1 MVRLGWLWFGL
12 AGFGLL
18 PVSCDAVRTTN
29 YHYNENGDLQATGPL
44 GPTVATE
51 TRRLSHGNCSLMLAD
66 AAADVRLQPLLTHA
80 LALQTQEPGQKE
92 TRDEELDHSPWP
104 WFLGFSIIGSLVLF
118 VDHKGP
124 LLDQTKHA
132 HSVFQCFV
140 DTGGGEMWF
149 FGKDLVGFAFGVF
162 AFHIP
167 IFQNP
172 LAYLFVL
179 LGMLANQE
187 I

>member
-1 MVRLGWLWFGL
+1 MALVSWFL
-12 AGFGLL
+12 DHWFAGF
-18 PVSCDAVRTTN
+18 VCRS
-29 YHYNENGDLQATGPL
+29 QGP
-44 GPTVATE
+44 PFRSNQT
-51 TRRLSHGNCSLMLAD
+51 CSL
-66 AAADVRLQPLLTHA
+66 
-80 LALQTQEPGQKE
+80 
-92 TRDEELDHSPWP
+92 S
-104 WFLGFSIIGSLVLF
+104 
-118 VDHKGP
+118 
-124 LLDQTKHA
+124 
-132 HSVFQCFV
+132 FQCFV